1 MIPKRT
7 WHVAAALLAASLASL
22 SSQGASRAPAPLFAA
37 DEAIEITLA
46 LPLRTLVDE
55 RARRPSVKGTLAV
68 AGTDA
73 DSIPLDVEVRPRGRH
88 RLAHCT
94 FPPLR
99 LDFKR
104 GQVAGTLF
112 AEQNRL
118 KLVAPCRSG
127 ASYEQ
132 YLELEYLVYRM
143 YEQLGGV
150 AFRVRRARMRYVD
163 VEQHHEIL
171 EAPAFLIEPL
181 DGVAA
186 RFDLTDVESP
196 RIPLSELE
204 PRALTTL
211 ALFQFLIGNTD
222 WAATGAAAGEDC
234 CHNAD
239 VLAPRD
245 GRGGWVLVPYDFD
258 HAGIVDADYA
268 TPSEG
273 LGLTSVRQRRYRG
286 FCRTNGYLDEAI
298 HALNT
303 ARPALEALLQS
314 ERLAPRSRTDA
325 LGYLDRSYEI
335 LNDAEE
341 RQREIVG
348 RCREG

>member
-7 WHVAAALLAASLASL
+7 WYVAAALLAASLASL
-22 SSQGASRAPAPLFAA
+22 SSQGAARAPAPLFAA

-55 RARRPSVKGTLAV
+55 RARLPAVKGTLTV
-68 AGTDA
+68 AGSDA
-73 DSIPLDVEVRPRGRH
+73 AAIPLDVEVRPRGRQ
-88 RLAHCT
+88 RLANCT

-104 GQVAGTLF
+104 GQVADTLF
-112 AEQNRL
+112 AGQNRL
-118 KLVAPCRSG
+118 KLVTPCRSG
-127 ASYEQ
+127 PSYED

-150 AFRVRRARMRYVD
+150 AFRVRRAEMRYVD
-163 VEQHHEIL
+163 VEHDNEIL

-181 DGVAA
+181 GGVAA

-196 RIPLSELE
+196 RIPLSELDA
-204 PRALTTL
+204 RALTTL
-211 ALFQFLIGNTD
+211 ALFQFVIGNTD
-222 WAATGAAAGEDC
+222 WAATRATAGEDC

-245 GRGGWVLVPYDFD
+245 GRGSFVLVPYDFD
-258 HAGIVDADYA
+258 HAGIIDADYA

-286 FCRTNGYLDEAI
+286 FCRTNEHLDEAI
-298 HALNT
+298 LALNM
-303 ARPALEALLQS
+303 ARPEIEALLKS
-314 ERLAPRSRTDA
+314 ERLSQRSRTDA
-325 LGYLDRSYEI
+325 LRYLDRSYEI
-335 LNDAEE
+335 LNDTEE
-341 RQREIVG
+341 RQREIVD

>member
-1 MIPKRT
+1 MIPKRICDL
-7 WHVAAALLAASLASL
+7 AAAVLAASLASL
-22 SSQGASRAPAPLFAA
+22 SSQGASGAPAPLFAA
-37 DEAIEITLA
+37 DEVIEMTLA
-46 LPLRTLVDE
+46 LPLRTLIDA
-55 RARRPSVKGTLAV
+55 RAGLPAVKGTLTV
-68 AGTDA
+68 AGSDTA
-73 DSIPLDVEVRPRGRH
+73 TRRLDVEVRPRGRH
-88 RLAHCT
+88 RLANCT

-104 GQVAGTLF
+104 GQVADTLF

-127 ASYEQ
+127 PRYEQ

-150 AFRVRRARMRYVD
+150 AFRVRRAQMRYVD

-171 EAPAFLIEPL
+171 EAPAFLLEPL

-196 RIPLSELE
+196 RIPLAELE
-204 PRALTTL
+204 PQALTML

-222 WAATGAAAGEDC
+222 WAATGGAAGEDC

-245 GRGGWVLVPYDFD
+245 GRSELVLVPYDFD
-258 HAGIVDADYA
+258 HAGIIDADYA
-268 TPSEG
+268 TPSG
-273 LGLTSVRQRRYRG
+273 SLGLTSVRQRRYRG
-286 FCRTNGYLDEAI
+286 FCRTNDYLDEAI
-298 HALNT
+298 RALNT
-303 ARPALEALLQS
+303 ARPAIEALLQS

-325 LGYLDRSYEI
+325 LRYLDRSYEI

-348 RCREG
+348 RCRKG